1 MFVFHLEHCCVYTG
15 NIAATTDG
23 GKALQC
29 ILSMLGILG
38 LAFPVGVIGSELQRA
53 YTKHFKR
60 LKVS

>member
-1 MFVFHLEHCCVYTG
+1 MLHVYTG